1 MAKKLNKKVVIIAV
15 AFLAVCTIGVG
26 ALGIRYLSGRNPET
40 NLEKARQALAAEDYQ
55 AAERYFGRAFAYGK
69 TDAWKIE
76 RLFEMADFHLI
87 HNEHHEANWP
97 KAMSCWN
104 TVINID
110 PQNIPAR
117 REMMR
122 YFYEMADSG
131 SWQAWKNVH
140 DNASELIK
148 ISREKGVDVDT
159 ELLLAHGRA
168 ALAIAQRGGTAER
181 REFLTQAIERFE
193 TLIER
198 EPAESSYYGYLAEA
212 ILVRGELDAQ
222 AGLLN
227 ARDRARQ
234 ESLEKLDQAV
244 QNADNKAAALAVR
257 YRHEIL
263 TAGNDPE
270 KVDAL
275 RAELEQHI
283 QATTPN
289 ADLLTV
295 LSQAYE
301 LPGSSSAEAELN
313 RAIEAA
319 RQAARLAPDKFEPGY
334 RLATLLY
341 RKASAFEDAAA
352 MEDAIAL
359 AEDIATQPYIQVIP
373 GPQQGRTMA
382 YRNALNVFLSRC
394 YLEHA
399 LDRPAEA
406 QRWIAK
412 AEPLVE
418 QIGQYFGSSE
428 HMAVQQ
434 WEGILAL
441 AKGEQDRAARLLYRA
456 YEQAKALDVPEQP
469 SSIDPVLCIA
479 LARIAQDDNQIG
491 LQREF
496 LEKAFFNRT
505 RAILDKPTLILDYAD
520 IMARF
525 QAWDRVMNFS
535 QTYQQRYGVSARSQ
549 NLILEAALALH
560 DADRITTAL
569 EALPDGSIERNVLE
583 LRWVSARIVH
593 TTRQLAQLEA
603 EEQDPEQAMLDSLN
617 TLRGRQQQLL
627 FEVISA
633 APDRIDESLLL
644 STCIHYLQQNKK
656 EDAIALLDAYLSQ
669 RPGTQ
674 PLYLLRLRADEPD
687 PLAVP
692 VARNA
697 ELQLQAAENIQ
708 DPKQRALAKAAFY
721 RSQGE
726 FDQSLEMLNQAAAA
740 DKDNDVD
747 VIAEQFSLALE
758 RRDVAAAEALW
769 RIYRSRNLDGCDG
782 NLAAAQVELLKE
794 NYSLALRRADEALAI
809 RPLLSFGYYLKSR
822 IYQELDNLAAA
833 VENSQRAT
841 QMDTL
846 NSLYSKNHASL
857 LFHRNNTLGRRTTSE
872 QQNELLGAITT
883 AIVLNPND
891 WQLQSVYA
899 EIISEQAPDRALAIR
914 QQLLRTHP
922 TTANAIMLGN
932 MALRIAQAE
941 RDVAKRSGL
950 IELSGRAFTQ
960 AFTMDPDN
968 EAAKAAYA
976 DFLRQTQQS
985 DAAEDLLRDDDNL
998 LWRFYLQNAQYDK
1011 AEEVLKARHQADPDD
1026 INVLRGLVLTA
1037 EGTGN
1042 RSESK
1047 TFLDLLSQR
1056 DLNKDDELWLIQKY
1070 LDSGYADESR
1080 KKLASF
1086 KERYPDEK
1094 LVLLLEAWSKMTDG
1108 LLNDALTLTNRYL
1121 ESDMNNA
1128 GAWRLRGR
1136 IYRLMNQ
1143 PNRAIEDLQRSKSLA
1158 PSPVVSMELATL
1170 YSELRQIDAAI
1181 GELVSGLQGAQA
1193 PLQMRQMLESLY
1205 ITNNR
1210 VSDLERFYNQ
1220 TLQLYPNASFWP
1232 MRAGRFYLSQNQPA
1246 KAVPYLK
1253 QAWDMLRQQ
1262 GGIDPTLLDIYLTA
1276 LTDNRQ
1282 YNEALSVAS
1291 EMIDTSIAAV
1301 AYAHMAQV
1309 QFKQEQRDRAE
1320 TLFLTALDKSGAY
1333 DIFQDST
1340 LSMMLNTVGQDAAMR
1355 WIQSNRDTLPSMLLN
1370 YRLALRNE
1378 QFNRGLEWI
1387 DKCLALTN
1395 AGSADW
1401 NNLALKKANLLVQ
1414 AFLKTADRAYMTQA
1428 MDLFEQILEHVPNNA
1443 SILNNLAY
1451 LMIIND
1457 EGLDQAVQYARRA
1470 HQSDPGNPTYLDTY
1484 AFAQFKTGQHEQ
1496 AKQNLLRALHLYDVQ
1511 RQTVPWEVFNHL
1523 GLVHEA
1529 LGETQAALENFRKA
1543 LQTPTHVSETDRK
1556 NIEERI
1562 AALQQQTTM

>member
-40 NLEKARQALAAEDYQ
+40 NLEKARQALAAEDYE

-76 RLFEMADFHLI
+76 RLFEMSDFHLI
-87 HNEHHEANWP
+87 HNENHEANWP

-110 PQNIPAR
+110 TQNIPAR
-117 REMMR
+117 REIQR

-148 ISREKGVDVDT
+148 ICLEKGVDVDT
-159 ELLLAHGRA
+159 EMLLAHGRA

-198 EPAESSYYGYLAEA
+198 EPTVSSHYGYMAEA
-212 ILVRGELDAQ
+212 ILLRGELDAQ

-263 TAGNDPE
+263 MVGNDPE
-270 KVDAL
+270 KVEAL

-283 QATTPN
+283 QATAPN

-319 RQAARLAPDKFEPGY
+319 RQAARLAPGKFEPGF
-334 RLATLLY
+334 RLASLLY
-341 RKASAFEDAAA
+341 RKGSAFDDTAA

-359 AEDIATQPYIQVIP
+359 AEDIATQPCVRVIP

-399 LDRPAEA
+399 LDRSADA
-406 QRWIAK
+406 RRWIAK

-428 HMAVQQ
+428 HMTVQQ

-456 YEQAKALDVPEQP
+456 YEQAQALDVPEQA
-469 SSIDPVLCIA
+469 SSIDPVLCIV
-479 LARIAQDDNQIG
+479 LARIAQDDNQFG

-496 LEKAFFNRT
+496 LEKLFSRT
-505 RAILDKPTLILDYAD
+505 RAILDKPSLILDYAD

-535 QTYQQRYGVSARSQ
+535 QMHQQRYGVSARSQ
-549 NLILEAALALH
+549 NLILDAALALH

-569 EALPDGSIERNVLE
+569 EALPEGSTERNVLE
-583 LRWVSARIVH
+583 LRWVSARIVQ

-617 TLRGRQQQLL
+617 TLRDRQQQLL

-633 APDRIDESLLL
+633 APDRIDESLLR
-644 STCIHYLQQNKK
+644 SACIHYLQQNKK
-656 EDAIALLDAYLSQ
+656 DDAVALLDAYLSQ

-674 PLYLLRLRADEPD
+674 PIYLLRLCADEPD
-687 PLAVP
+687 PLAIP

-708 DPKQRALAKAAFY
+708 NPKQRALAKAAFY

-726 FDQSLEMLNQAAAA
+726 FDKSLEMLNQAAAA
-740 DKDNDVD
+740 DKTNDAD

-758 RRDVAAAEALW
+758 RRDGDAAEALW
-769 RIYRSRNLDGCDG
+769 RIYRSRNLDGCEG

-794 NYSLALRRADEALAI
+794 NYSLALRRVDDALAI
-809 RPLLSFGYYLKSR
+809 RPLLSFGYYLKSH
-822 IYQELDNLAAA
+822 IYQELDNLDTA
-833 VENSQRAT
+833 VENSRRAI
-841 QMDTL
+841 QMDPI

-857 LFHRNNTLGRRTTSE
+857 LFHRNSALGTRLTSE

-899 EIISEQAPDRALAIR
+899 EIISEQAPDRALMIR
-914 QQLLRTHP
+914 QQLLRTQP
-922 TTANAIMLGN
+922 TTANAVMLGN
-932 MALRIAQAE
+932 MALRIAKAE
-941 RDVAKRSGL
+941 SDVAKRSGL
-950 IELSGRAFTQ
+950 IELSDRAYMQ
-960 AFTMDPDN
+960 AITMDPDN

-985 DAAEDLLRDDDNL
+985 DRAEELLRDDDNL
-998 LWRFYLQNAQYDK
+998 LWRYYLQNAQYDK
-1011 AEEVLKARHQADPDD
+1011 AEEILKTRHQADPTN

-1037 EGTGN
+1037 EGTGD
-1042 RSESK
+1042 RSELK
-1047 TFLDLLSQR
+1047 DFLDLLSQR
-1056 DLNKDDELWLIQKY
+1056 DLEKDDELWLIQKY
-1070 LDSGYADESR
+1070 LDSGYAEESR
-1080 KKLASF
+1080 NKLASF
-1086 KERYPDEK
+1086 KERHPDEK

-1143 PNRAIEDLQRSKSLA
+1143 PSRAIEDLQRSKGLT
-1158 PSPVVSMELATL
+1158 PNPVVSMDLATL

-1210 VSDLERFYNQ
+1210 VNDLERFYTQ

-1246 KAVPYLK
+1246 KAVQYLK

-1262 GGIDPTLLDIYLTA
+1262 GDIDPTLLDIYLIA
-1276 LTDNRQ
+1276 LTENRQ
-1282 YNEALSVAS
+1282 YNEAISVAS
-1291 EMIDTSIAAV
+1291 EMIDTPIAAV

-1309 QFKQEQRDRAE
+1309 QFKQGQRDRAE

-1333 DIFQDST
+1333 DIFQDSA
-1340 LSMMLNTVGQDAAMR
+1340 LSMMLKTVGQDVAMQ
-1355 WIQSNRDTLPSMLLN
+1355 WIQSNRDTLPGMLLN
-1370 YRLALRNE
+1370 YRLALHNE

-1387 DKCLALTN
+1387 DKSLALTD
-1395 AGSADW
+1395 AGSSDW

-1457 EGLDQAVQYARRA
+1457 ERLDQAVQYARRT

-1484 AFAQFKTGQHEQ
+1484 AFAQFKTGQYEQ
-1496 AKQNLLRALHLYDVQ
+1496 AKQNLLRALHLYDVHGQ
-1511 RQTVPWEVFNHL
+1511 AVPWEVFNHL
-1523 GLVHEA
+1523 GLVHA
-1529 LGETQAALENFRKA
+1529 SLGETQAALENFQKA
-1543 LQTPTHVSETDRK
+1543 LQTPAQVSETDRK

-1562 AALQQQTTM
+1562 ASLQQQTNM